1 MQATHNA
8 PVLFCNTMQIT
19 GGHLESFKHAVQRAV
34 EFVEEHGPQ
43 LMVEV
48 FIDEQRLVAYSF
60 QLYRDSESI
69 LIHWKMSDPH
79 IREVMEHCTVQRLD
93 VYGRPNE
100 AVMEQLR
107 RPDDQEV
114 AVTVT
119 PHFTGFTRLLASGQA
134 NT

>member
-1 MQATHNA
+1 MLATHDA
-8 PVLFCNTMQIT
+8 PVLFRNTMQIA

-34 EFVEEHGPQ
+34 EFVKEHGPQ

-48 FIDEQRLVAYSF
+48 FLDEQRLLAYSF

-69 LIHWKMSDPH
+69 LVHWKMSDPH

-100 AVMEQLR
+100 AVMKQLR
-107 RPDDQEV
+107 RTADHEV
-114 AVTVT
+114 PVTVT
-119 PHFTGFTRLLASGQA
+119 PHFTGFTRFLASE
-134 NT
+134 

>member
-1 MQATHNA
+1 MAEIFT
-8 PVLFCNTMQIT
+8 
-19 GGHLESFKHAVQRAV
+19 
-34 EFVEEHGPQ
+34 
-43 LMVEV
+43 
-48 FIDEQRLVAYSF
+48 DEQRLLAYSF

-107 RPDDQEV
+107 RPADQEV
-114 AVTVT
+114 PVTVT
-119 PHFTGFTRLLASGQA
+119 PHFTGFTRFLASGQA
-134 NT
+134 ST